1 MSSAT
6 PARKPYRKAP
16 PQHRETR
23 HAPSST
29 PPPPPQPDVGQV
41 NKCTSAHHPKTPVLK
56 VCPPTGFLRATQA
69 SPPSLSDSELE
80 VSSLSSLDFQI
91 PPPPLFSGPL
101 PPANRTRTT
110 PIQVSEHLH
119 RPAAQRDDKSSDSKR
134 SRSLTRQHRREA
146 HSRNAP
152 TVHCAAP
159 KSILK
164 QPAGLGVA
172 SSYNNIRKTKSVELL
187 DGADPRSLAKA
198 GPLQLASPN
207 SSAPPSPC
215 RTNWNWRMQVLEDKV
230 RFSHFLDEITHRVLS
245 PARLSLL
252 GKSAA
257 RRSTPPSLDR
267 LGLAMKSQQ
276 GESAHRSHR
285 WDHWVASLQR
295 SDRWSQSIPEE
306 WAGSDV
312 IIKEAGHQQKVKKGA
327 KIVTQATEDQK
338 HKRPLS
344 SHSLLTHIK
353 EVLSDADRIRI
364 LQQQNED
371 LRRRLSLS
379 TQKMEAME
387 AEFDSSR
394 HYMEAELSRTRDDL
408 DKMRDKFR
416 RLQNSYTASQRANQD
431 LEEKLH
437 ALAAVSQTWVHALR
451 KVERDKKTMDQE
463 IVELTNKL
471 LDAKNTIDRLE
482 ELNERYRQDCNL
494 AVQLLKCNKSHFRN
508 HKFADLPSE
517 LQDMLNKHMKSSL
530 PEPGSAPGNQD
541 PDTLS
546 LTPADVVPTSVIAR
560 VLEKPEP
567 LVLNSAQSSS
577 CGRPV
582 AEDVFV
588 HVDMTCTE
596 GGAGPE
602 VLQQNGSCLS
612 NLDEEVGGVPSFE
625 KLNPYPAPLPPHP
638 LYPGRKVIEFSSD
651 DKVKIPKNSPLPNCT
666 YATRQAIS
674 LSLVQNDDERQ
685 MPGSPAQSCSGGVG
699 AAQRTPPSH
708 HDAASE
714 PLSSQSSPF
723 SSPPQAP
730 SVLAS
735 SGSSEEDLLASW
747 QRMFVEKMAPPSD
760 GSLLHRTAF
769 SSQTAQELQKRRQ
782 VVGGGASATSDRHRA
797 AYSDGEE
804 GSSARSWTPSRGS
817 SLDTDTDTEPRSGR
831 RGGLRLK

>member
-1 MSSAT
+1 MASSWRASRDHHYNPHFPAGLKTHWTQDGQGLRMSSAT

-353 EVLSDADRIRI
+353 
-364 LQQQNED
+364 
-371 LRRRLSLS
+371 
-379 TQKMEAME
+379 
-387 AEFDSSR
+387 
-394 HYMEAELSRTRDDL
+394 
-408 DKMRDKFR
+408 
-416 RLQNSYTASQRANQD
+416 
-431 LEEKLH
+431 
-437 ALAAVSQTWVHALR
+437 VSC
-451 KVERDKKTMDQE
+451 M
-463 IVELTNKL
+463 
-471 LDAKNTIDRLE
+471 
-482 ELNERYRQDCNL
+482 
-494 AVQLLKCNKSHFRN
+494 S
-508 HKFADLPSE
+508 
-517 LQDMLNKHMKSSL
+517 
-530 PEPGSAPGNQD
+530 
-541 PDTLS
+541 
-546 LTPADVVPTSVIAR
+546 
-560 VLEKPEP
+560 
-567 LVLNSAQSSS
+567 
-577 CGRPV
+577 
-582 AEDVFV
+582 
-588 HVDMTCTE
+588 
-596 GGAGPE
+596 
-602 VLQQNGSCLS
+602 
-612 NLDEEVGGVPSFE
+612 
-625 KLNPYPAPLPPHP
+625 PLPPHRP
-638 LYPGRKVIEFSSD
+638 EGGVFVCFPEAKY
-651 DKVKIPKNSPLPNCT
+651 
-666 YATRQAIS
+666 
-674 LSLVQNDDERQ
+674 
-685 MPGSPAQSCSGGVG
+685 SPAVMCPKCCV
-699 AAQRTPPSH
+699 
-708 HDAASE
+708 
-714 PLSSQSSPF
+714 
-723 SSPPQAP
+723 
-730 SVLAS
+730 
-735 SGSSEEDLLASW
+735 
-747 QRMFVEKMAPPSD
+747 
-760 GSLLHRTAF
+760 
-769 SSQTAQELQKRRQ
+769 
-782 VVGGGASATSDRHRA
+782 
-797 AYSDGEE
+797 
-804 GSSARSWTPSRGS
+804 
-817 SLDTDTDTEPRSGR
+817 
-831 RGGLRLK
+831 